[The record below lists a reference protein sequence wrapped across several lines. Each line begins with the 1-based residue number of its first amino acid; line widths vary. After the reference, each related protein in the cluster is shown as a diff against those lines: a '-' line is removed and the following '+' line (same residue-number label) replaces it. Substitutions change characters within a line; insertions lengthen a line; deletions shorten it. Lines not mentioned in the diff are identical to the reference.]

1 MKRDLMNKFLFTLPT
16 FNYCKQCC
24 TEYICAY
31 MVLLFCNYVVKENS
45 LRHDCW
51 VQGIHSYLLF

>member
-1 MKRDLMNKFLFTLPT
+1 MNKFLFTLPT